1 MSLAC
6 RPASLVVVISSL
18 VWSLVSSA
26 SAAAPALRVCADPNN
41 LPFSNDKREGFE
53 NRIAAIVARDLHRPL
68 DYVWQ
73 PQRRGFLRTTLNA
86 KRCDA
91 VIGVPSELDAV
102 RTTRPYYRST
112 YVFVSRADRRLHVRS
127 LDDPR
132 LKTLRI
138 GIQITGEDY
147 ENPPA
152 AQALASRQIIG
163 NVRGYMVYGDY
174 SHRDPTRP
182 LIDAVAKGDVDVAVA
197 WGPLAGYFAT
207 REPAA
212 LEIAPVTPEA
222 DSRFV
227 RFAFDISMGV
237 RRDDRPLADALDGAI
252 ARRRTEI
259 CGVLASFGVP
269 LGTRGSREY

>member
-1 MSLAC
+1 MAIAVLMAGGS
-6 RPASLVVVISSL
+6 PDVVAV
-18 VWSLVSSA
+18 
-26 SAAAPALRVCADPNN
+26 PQPTHALRVCADPNN
-41 LPFSNDKREGFE
+41 LPFSNEKREGFE
-53 NRIAAIVARDLHRPL
+53 NRIAAIVARDLNRPL
-68 DYVWQ
+68 EYVWQ

-91 VIGVPSELDAV
+91 VIGVPTELDAV
-102 RTTRPYYRST
+102 RATRPYYRST

-147 ENPPA
+147 DNPPA

-163 NVRGYMVYGDY
+163 NVRGYTVYGNY
-174 SHRDPTRP
+174 SRPDPTRP

-207 REPAA
+207 REPVA
-212 LEIAPVTPEA
+212 LEITPVTPEA

-237 RRDDRPLADALDGAI
+237 RRDDRALADALDRAI
-252 ARRRTEI
+252 ARRSAEI
-259 CGVLASFGVP
+259 RRVLARYGVP
-269 LGTRGSREY
+269 LGRQVNREH